1 MVGQAWVAMMVGNYD
16 KIIALRPRWDAGEI
30 PELAELLSWAYVRS
44 AQLLVGRAKSSSE
57 DQRAKLLQEAEQQAS
72 RGEQVQ
78 PGVGAPD
85 LARIAAL
92 TGREDDCRKWLGTA
106 KEHGRLP
113 SKIRLETDED
123 LASVRNSPWF
133 QELLGSLSS

>member
-1 MVGQAWVAMMVGNYD
+1 MIGQAWVAMMVGNYD
-16 KIIALRPRWDAGEI
+16 KIIGLRPRWDAGDI

-44 AQLLVGRAKSSSE
+44 AQLLIGQAKSSPE
-57 DQRAKLLQEAEQQAS
+57 DQRAKLLREAEQQA
-72 RGEQVQ
+72 RQAEDVQ

-92 TGREDDCRKWLGTA
+92 SGREDDCRKWLGTA

-113 SKIRLETDED
+113 SRIRLETDED
-123 LASVRNSPWF
+123 LASVRNAAWF
-133 QELLGSLSS
+133 QDLLKTLET

>member
-1 MVGQAWVAMMVGNYD
+1 VVGQAWVAMMVGDYE
-16 KIIALRPRWDAGEI
+16 KIINLRPRYDAGEI
-30 PELAELLSWAYVRS
+30 RELGEVLAWAYVRS
-44 AQLLVGRAKSSSE
+44 AQLLIGRAKSSE
-57 DQRAKLLQEAEQQAS
+57 QDQRAKLLQEAEQQALKA
-72 RGEQVQ
+72 EEVQ

-92 TGREDDCRKWLGTA
+92 TGREEDCRKWLGTA

-133 QELLGSLSS
+133 QELLK